1 MGLILP
7 RFTNQSWHMRRIP
20 VFLAISLL
28 VISSAMAA
36 SPAERRGRAYAKA
49 HCARCHAIDRT
60 SESPLALAPPFRTLH
75 KRYPIET
82 LAEAFAEGIY
92 TGHAAMPAFELE
104 PKQIN
109 DLLSFLKS
117 LE

>member
-1 MGLILP
+1 
-7 RFTNQSWHMRRIP
+7 MRLVP
-20 VFLAISLL
+20 VCLAITLL
-28 VISSAMAA
+28 MISSAIAA

-49 HCARCHAIDRT
+49 NCARCHSIDRD
-60 SESPLALAPPFRTLH
+60 SASPLALAPPFRTLH

-92 TGHAAMPAFELE
+92 TGHAEMPAFELE